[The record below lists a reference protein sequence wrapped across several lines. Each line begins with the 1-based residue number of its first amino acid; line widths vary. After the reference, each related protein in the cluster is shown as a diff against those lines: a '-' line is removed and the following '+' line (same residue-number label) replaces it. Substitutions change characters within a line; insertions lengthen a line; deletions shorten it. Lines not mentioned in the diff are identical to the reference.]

1 MRKLI
6 FVVAIAALSFGCE
19 THLTPDQ
26 VLKGSREKIL
36 NSEQVG
42 FSQTLIW
49 EDPNLGEFDTI
60 RNVALFQR
68 NPEAYLGH
76 DFYGKNQKE
85 FEFWFLGN
93 VSYHVNHDN
102 KDVTVIENQQDRL
115 QGNSYRSYSP
125 IHILAQNPLIYKKDT
140 VVAGKALMDFVW
152 VEMDTVIS
160 EKKVYL
166 ENHLFINPANF
177 LPEFLSRR
185 LYHDDRRRQFIEV
198 FYSDYAFDPVIV
210 PLEPVIPQ
218 GYVSK
223 VDDEQTAVSSLLSVG
238 QKAPDFKLQDMDGNW
253 VSLSDFRGKKVL
265 LDFSMINCGWC
276 KIAIDEFKKP
286 SFSFAQNVVP
296 LYINPVDDQA
306 KMEKYQSRVGIP
318 FSALIDAK
326 EVGQAF
332 GVKGYPTFYLI
343 DEKGFIEVVN
353 EGYSDELIQ
362 KLNSKKKSESN

>member
-6 FVVAIAALSFGCE
+6 FVVVIAGLSFGCE
-19 THLTPDQ
+19 MRLSPDQ
-26 VLKGSREKIL
+26 VLIGAKEKIL

-42 FSQTLIW
+42 FSQTMIW
-49 EDPNLGEFDTI
+49 EEPNLGEFDTI
-60 RNVALFQR
+60 RNETLFQK
-68 NPEAYLGH
+68 NSEAYLGH
-76 DFYGKNQKE
+76 DFYGKNEKE
-85 FEFWFLGN
+85 FEFWFVDN
-93 VSYHVNHDN
+93 VSYEVNHDN
-102 KDVTVIENQQDRL
+102 KDVTVFENQLDRL
-115 QGNSYRSYSP
+115 QGNSYRSFSP
-125 IHILAQNPLIYKKDT
+125 IHILAQEPLIYKNDT
-140 VVAGKALMDFVW
+140 VLDGKTLMDFVW

-198 FYSDYAFDPVIV
+198 FYSDYAFDPVNG
-210 PLEPVIPQ
+210 PLEPRIPQ

-223 VDDEQTAVSSLLSVG
+223 VDDEQTIESNLLSVG
-238 QKAPDFKLQDMDGNW
+238 QKAPDFRLQDLEGNW

-265 LDFSMINCGWC
+265 LDFSMIHCGWC

-318 FSALIDAK
+318 FPALTDAK
-326 EVGQAF
+326 EIGQAY
-332 GVKGYPTFYLI
+332 GVSGYPTFYLI
-343 DEKGFIEVVN
+343 DEKGYIEAVD
-353 EGYSDELIQ
+353 EGFSDKLIAD
-362 KLNSKKKSESN
+362 LNANKK